1 MGLHPKPTYTQ
12 SQHSRPEKDSPDQT
26 REQAN
31 RHTSRRLF
39 QYSGT
44 RHTTTTRRRDIPTH
58 TVGSPPTH
66 PPGATREKKSITMA
80 MQSAATA
87 ASTAAQSYFR
97 ITLMRSAIGLPKK
110 SSGVLAALGLH
121 KRLRTVYHPVSP
133 QTAGM
138 VFAVKELVDVQEV
151 DQALSKREMRELRR
165 PDSGF
170 YVERRAGAERQ

>member
-1 MGLHPKPTYTQ
+1 M
-12 SQHSRPEKDSPDQT
+12 
-26 REQAN
+26 A
-31 RHTSRRLF
+31 
-39 QYSGT
+39 
-44 RHTTTTRRRDIPTH
+44 IP
-58 TVGSPPTH
+58 
-66 PPGATREKKSITMA
+66 
-80 MQSAATA
+80 SAATA
-87 ASTAAQSYFR
+87 ATSAAQTYFR

-165 PDSGF
+165 PESGF